1 MLLYLC
7 TMLEK
12 GIEQIELWLKG
23 FAFSSSWFP
32 YIKLLVLLAALS
44 VVCAL
49 AWWLGRALLK
59 TVVHRFVTS
68 TKVTWDDILFERRFF
83 RSLAHIIPALLV
95 ERAAASVFADFPNWI
110 PVVTSLAQVSIVVM
124 VLISVNSLF
133 NAIADILQEVPYL
146 RDKPIRSYTQLTKI
160 IFFIIGFILII
171 AILIGRSPIYIL
183 GGFGAATAVL
193 VLLFKDTI
201 LGFVASVQMSA
212 VDLVRMGDWITV
224 EKYNSDGE
232 VIEINLTSV
241 KVKNWDMTISIIPS
255 YALIQDSF
263 KNWRGMQVS
272 GGRRI
277 KRHINVKISSI
288 RFVDEE
294 LYQRLLKVEL
304 IRSYL
309 EQRQTEINEYNA
321 GNLIDKSELINGRH
335 MTNIGVFRVYAETF
349 LAANPN
355 INTEMTFMVRHLQPS
370 DSGLP
375 VEIYG
380 FTYHK
385 KWEQYERV
393 MADIF
398 DHLLA
403 AIKSFDLEVF
413 EAPTGSDY
421 VRAGG
426 NLP

>member
-1 MLLYLC
+1 MLVR
-7 TMLEK
+7 
-12 GIEQIELWLKG
+12 GIEQIEFWLKG
-23 FAFSSSWFP
+23 SALSPFWFP
-32 YIKLLVLLAALS
+32 YVKLLILLAALS
-44 VVCAL
+44 LICAL

-59 TVVHRFVTS
+59 TIVHRFVTS
-68 TKVTWDDILFERRFF
+68 TKATWDDILFERRFF
-83 RSLAHIIPALLV
+83 RSLAHIIPALIL
-95 ERAAASVFADFPNWI
+95 EIAAPSVFSDFPNWI
-110 PVVTSLAQVSIVVM
+110 PMVTSFAKVAIVAM

-133 NAIADILQEVPYL
+133 NAIADILQEVAYL
-146 RDKPIRSYTQLTKI
+146 KDKPIRSYTQLTKI

-193 VLLFKDTI
+193 VLLFKDAI
-201 LGFVASVQMSA
+201 LGFAASVQMSVA
-212 VDLVRMGDWITV
+212 DLVRMGDWITV

-241 KVKNWDMTISIIPS
+241 KVKNWDMTVSIIPS

-277 KRHINVKISSI
+277 KRHIHVKISSI
-288 RFVDEE
+288 RFVDES
-294 LYQRLLKVEL
+294 LYQRLLQVEL
-304 IRSYL
+304 IRPYL
-309 EQRQTEINEYNA
+309 EQRQGEINDYNA
-321 GNLIDKSELINGRH
+321 KNKVDKSQLINGRQ
-335 MTNIGVFRVYAETF
+335 MTNIGVFRVYAEAY
-349 LAANPN
+349 LAANPD
-355 INTEMTFMVRHLQPS
+355 INTEMTFMVRHLQSS

-375 VEIYG
+375 LEIYG
-380 FTYHK
+380 FTYQK
-385 KWEQYERV
+385 KWEQYEKV

-403 AIKSFDLEVF
+403 AIKAFDLEVF

-421 VRAGG
+421 QAGG
-426 NLP
+426 PAA

>member
-1 MLLYLC
+1 
-7 TMLEK
+7 MLEK
-12 GIEQIELWLKG
+12 GIEHIELWLKD
-23 FAFSSSWFP
+23 FALSPTVFP
-32 YIKLLVLLAALS
+32 YVKLLVLLVALS
-44 VVCAL
+44 LVCAI
-49 AWWLGRALLK
+49 AWWIGRALLK
-59 TVVHRFVTS
+59 TVVHRFVTN
-68 TKVTWDDILFERRFF
+68 TKATWDDILFERRFF

-110 PVVTSLAQVSIVVM
+110 PIVSSLAQVAIVVM
-124 VLISVNSLF
+124 VLVSVNSLF
-133 NAIADILQEVPYL
+133 NAIADILQEVSYL
-146 RDKPIRSYTQLTKI
+146 RDKPIRSYAQLTKI

-171 AILIGRSPIYIL
+171 AILIGRSPVYIL
-183 GGFGAATAVL
+183 GGFGAATAIL

-224 EKYNSDGE
+224 DKYDADGE

-277 KRHINVKISSI
+277 KRHINIKISSI
-288 RFVDEE
+288 RFVDDE

-304 IRSYL
+304 IRTYL
-309 EQRQTEINEYNA
+309 EQRQEEIKRYNEDN
-321 GNLIDKSELINGRH
+321 NVDKSELINGRH
-335 MTNIGVFRVYAETF
+335 MTNIGIFRVYAETY
-349 LAANPN
+349 LATNPN
-355 INTEMTFMVRHLQPS
+355 INTEMTFMSRHLQPS

-385 KWEQYERV
+385 KWEQYEKV

-403 AIKSFDLEVF
+403 AIKAFDLEVF

-421 VRAGG
+421 IRAGG
-426 NLP
+426 LHP